1 MPVDGRTELLT
12 MLFRWLACPRGTFP
26 GEFVKGYGR
35 TIQIVTKLCGACIIH
50 HQKLLTFGVLL
61 CYSLVMSASLTASSL
76 ISNDGAGPN
85 ILPIACP

>member
-12 MLFRWLACPRGTFP
+12 MLFKWPACPRGTFP

-61 CYSLVMSASLTASSL
+61 CYSSVASSL